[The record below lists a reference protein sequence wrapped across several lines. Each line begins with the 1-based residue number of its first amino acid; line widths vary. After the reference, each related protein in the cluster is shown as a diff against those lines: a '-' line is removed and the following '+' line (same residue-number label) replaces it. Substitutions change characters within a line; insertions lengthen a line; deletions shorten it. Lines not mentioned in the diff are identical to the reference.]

1 MISGKSAFIN
11 IFVPFHAL
19 ETPSSY
25 RSATKKGDGSQKRNI
40 EIRITKSIGRFI

>member
-19 ETPSSY
+19 EMPSSY
-25 RSATKKGDGSQKRNI
+25 RSATKNYHGSQKRNI
-40 EIRITKSIGRFI
+40 QIRINESIARFI